1 MMHSPGTEL
10 QSARDSQTRLQQH
23 LNAEAVICERE
34 AAALRDRMEELEEEM
49 QLAADSK
56 ERCKVAL
63 GAAEC
68 EWSLLHDEAEEA
80 EQAASARNAEVERVT
95 RQAREIQ
102 AQVHGVKEDILQC
115 RQDHLALELKQERDL
130 LHDEVQQEALR
141 QEDLFLEL
149 DEARRS
155 RSIFQCLFPRNK
167 SQPPLPESY
176 NWCLGQAQLTSVV
189 AMIEAATELRPANEV
204 DGSPTRVSCWDPA
217 ACAEGLSP
225 RPKERLQCCLP
236 RAENDIW
243 LAEFL
248 GRSSSGST
256 LSEAARPAV
265 KQWLL
270 PQ

>member
-1 MMHSPGTEL
+1 MTAMVYAILCFATKL
-10 QSARDSQTRLQQH
+10 Q
-23 LNAEAVICERE
+23 
-34 AAALRDRMEELEEEM
+34 
-49 QLAADSK
+49 
-56 ERCKVAL
+56 
-63 GAAEC
+63 
-68 EWSLLHDEAEEA
+68 
-80 EQAASARNAEVERVT
+80 
-95 RQAREIQ
+95 
-102 AQVHGVKEDILQC
+102 
-115 RQDHLALELKQERDL
+115 
-130 LHDEVQQEALR
+130 VQQEALR

-149 DEARRS
+149 DEARLRTKGLRSDLAFLRRFVMSRSPRRS